1 MVPALEIF
9 FDLRPVDLEI
19 SWTTWLLFYA
29 GFYLLQIL
37 LAFYTLGSFRWEVL
51 MLAAVSF
58 PIYIS
63 ALFNAITKKEQKW
76 HVTGSKTKAQSPFN
90 FMIPQVL
97 VFVFLL
103 LGSIV
108 SIWRDLGN
116 SQLSLATAW
125 NVTNTFILGAFMV
138 VALKESWRNKHPR
151 PESAAS
157 DELANH
163 LDDEPRPQTM
173 VIVPPALESTLGI
186 RPADDHA
193 TSPSELSES
202 AEPRACRR
210 SPRRHARRE
219 RGSSE
224 MTWIN
229 RLRLFAGL
237 LGVLLVVAVLTL
249 IFNQRQTQ
257 AASLTATVA
266 TDSYTVG
273 AAYGG
278 TVTKQFIK
286 DGDVVKKGQRLFTIQ
301 SVSFQQDI
309 ANGLQMASSDAYDV
323 DPKTGTL
330 TYKATV
336 AGQVDDLKAKLGN
349 SLGTGEPFAT
359 ISVVGSQFVEAKYVL
374 SPRDYERVQQGA
386 PVSLLLPN
394 NSLVNGT
401 VSTIEVATEE
411 GQALT
416 EVRIDSK
423 ELKDSKLATLTKQG
437 TPVIATLQLRDDG
450 PLAGVTDSAFNFLR
464 QIGLR

>member
-1 MVPALEIF
+1 
-9 FDLRPVDLEI
+9 
-19 SWTTWLLFYA
+19 
-29 GFYLLQIL
+29 
-37 LAFYTLGSFRWEVL
+37 
-51 MLAAVSF
+51 
-58 PIYIS
+58 
-63 ALFNAITKKEQKW
+63 
-76 HVTGSKTKAQSPFN
+76 
-90 FMIPQVL
+90 
-97 VFVFLL
+97 
-103 LGSIV
+103 
-108 SIWRDLGN
+108 
-116 SQLSLATAW
+116 
-125 NVTNTFILGAFMV
+125 
-138 VALKESWRNKHPR
+138 
-151 PESAAS
+151 
-157 DELANH
+157 
-163 LDDEPRPQTM
+163 
-173 VIVPPALESTLGI
+173 
-186 RPADDHA
+186 
-193 TSPSELSES
+193 
-202 AEPRACRR
+202 
-210 SPRRHARRE
+210 
-219 RGSSE
+219 

-309 ANGLQMASSDAYDV
+309 ANGLEMASSDAYDV

-386 PVSLLLPN
+386 PVSVLLPN
-394 NSLVNGT
+394 NSIVNGT
-401 VSTIEVATEE
+401 VSTIEVATDE

-450 PLAGVTDSAFNFLR
+450 PLAGVTDSVFDFLR